1 MRVLV
6 VDDEPH
12 VRALVAD
19 VLALDFEV
27 QEATDGA
34 EALELLHS
42 GERYHCVLLDVMM
55 PGLSG
60 LEVLHRVRNNRAF
73 DRTAIVMLT
82 AKAGEYDHLHA
93 FRNGADAYL
102 TKPFDVDDIIETVT
116 EVTGMSAPER
126 VERRRSEL
134 DRAELLARIESSFGR

>member
-12 VRALVAD
+12 IRGLVAD
-19 VLALDFEV
+19 VLSDDFEV
-27 QEATDGA
+27 LEAADGA
-34 EALELLHS
+34 EALELLH
-42 GERYHCVLLDVMM
+42 GGQRVHCVLLDVMM

-60 LEVLHRVRNNRAF
+60 LEVLHRVRNNVAF

-102 TKPFDVDDIIETVT
+102 TKPFDVDDVIKVVT
-116 EVTGMSAPER
+116 DVIGLPAEDRAQ
-126 VERRRSEL
+126 RRRTEL
-134 DRAELLARIESSFGR
+134 ERAELLARIESSFGR